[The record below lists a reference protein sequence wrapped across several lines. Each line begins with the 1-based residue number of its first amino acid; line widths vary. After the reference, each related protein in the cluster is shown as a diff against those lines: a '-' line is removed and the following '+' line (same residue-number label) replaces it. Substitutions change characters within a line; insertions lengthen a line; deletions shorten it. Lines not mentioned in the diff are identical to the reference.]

1 MTSASIIH
9 MSQSFMAS
17 TSTGFLIRAQTCEAG
32 FSTTR
37 HARPPEAHRLRNL
50 AEVRRPPA
58 GQRGADEHY
67 PLSLKFGL
75 TLSEDG
81 VIYLSNSNLTQ
92 LSLLSKIST
101 ILFFT
106 ESDFWHLA
114 AFSGITRCLPFLFS
128 GGPRFESVLR
138 SARQTSRKTREPY
151 AKLDKCGLDRSVGN

>member
-58 GQRGADEHY
+58 GRRGADEHY

-75 TLSEDG
+75 TLEQDELMSNCLT
-81 VIYLSNSNLTQ
+81 LSNSNLT
-92 LSLLSKIST
+92 LPPKIGDLNFFRFSQFGSISCHLVPST
-101 ILFFT
+101 GLVKFQQ
-106 ESDFWHLA
+106 ESESEALA
-114 AFSGITRCLPFLFS
+114 
-128 GGPRFESVLR
+128 
-138 SARQTSRKTREPY
+138 
-151 AKLDKCGLDRSVGN
+151 